1 MEPLVQLLSGGFLT
15 GAKEATAGFFT
26 GFVGFFGDMVG
37 GAAGAVVGAAGMVYG
52 KVTGDQSAYGWGAAA
67 VNCFDFG
74 GHLENYFKG
83 KGVNTDSVWFTG
95 GKTVGT
101 IAGAGTMAAL
111 CPGTLASSAP
121 LGAQMAGWASIYA
134 SQSFATNTKAAVKSV
149 KNPTGADYV
158 KAYGT
163 SLGHAAITAATTVAT
178 FGINKGNWINKVGNK
193 LGLPNIERVLSKPV
207 TNAIVH
213 GAGDWAHQFVD
224 YKAGYRNTISKGE
237 IFCSAATAAVGSYF
251 AERGEHKKSQLE
263 RAGKKLGD
271 AVEDVSKDVAD
282 VAKNA
287 YRPFANTPVGK
298 EIDSVIKDFADSRLG
313 KAMATS
319 AASIVDRTKNNA
331 IIQDAEGGSHSYVI
345 DTVKKVYNTVKNTKW

>member
-1 MEPLVQLLSGGFLT
+1 MT
-15 GAKEATAGFFT
+15 GAKEATAGFLT

-134 SQSFATNTKAAVKSV
+134 SQSFATNTKAALKSV

-163 SLGHAAITAATTVAT
+163 SLKHAAITAATTVAT
-178 FGINKGNWINKVGNK
+178 FGINKGNWINKIGNK
-193 LGLPNIERVLSKPV
+193 IGLPNVERVLSKPV
-207 TNAIVH
+207 TNAILH
-213 GAGDWAHQFVD
+213 GAGEYAHQYVD
-224 YKAGYRNTISKGE
+224 YKAGYRNSISKGE
-237 IFCSAATAAVGSYF
+237 VFCSAATAAVGSYF
-251 AERGEHKKSQLE
+251 AERGKHQKSQLE

-271 AVEDVSKDVAD
+271 AVEDVSKD
-282 VAKNA
+282 A
-287 YRPFANTPVGK
+287 YRSFANTRVGK
-298 EIDSVIKDFADSRLG
+298 VIDSGIKAFTDTKLG
-313 KAMATS
+313 EAIATS